1 MIVGVIG
8 SGSIGPDLAYGF
20 ISALAGE
27 EGSRLYLHDIVE
39 EALEAGMARIE
50 GYMKK
55 GLSRGKLPPGKVEG
69 MKARLIPT
77 LELKDLAECD
87 YVLEAATEDLTV
99 KKVILKNMEAVVRE
113 DCLIGFATSGIPRAQ
128 IAAETAHPER
138 CFVNHPFYPAW
149 RSLPIEVVLSGDETF
164 DERMISTLRKLGKVP
179 IVTADVPCF
188 AADDVFCNY
197 EAEAV
202 RIFEQGVATPAQVDS
217 IVNDA
222 VGGGGPFNV
231 LDLTR
236 GNLLV
241 AHCQQLMVKAPTGS
255 EWFEPPAML
264 TKQADAPWHEGE
276 KPGDPTYDE
285 ALGEEVLNRILAV
298 LIGRT
303 YFVVDNG
310 VCDPSDFNWL
320 SRNALGFRKGLLDL
334 AEELGADRVN
344 DICTAYA
351 DNNPG
356 FEVPRSIREKK
367 FAAFYRNILVDKEDE
382 IAVVTIR
389 RPEVMNALDDQTM
402 EEIRAALEDLAADEE
417 VRGVVLTSYDGSLAG
432 ADIMELAAL
441 KTPEEAEDKCRRG
454 YNVLDYVSAMEKPVV
469 AAVNGPVL
477 GGGSELCMSCHG
489 RVVGKRLMLG
499 QPEVNLGIIPGYG
512 ATQRLPRLIGLERAL
527 DLLRSGRSVG
537 AEEACE
543 LGWAAGEPVTDIVGA
558 ARDLIRRHLAGEV
571 ELSPVSPEPLEVPKD
586 LPRLDIGH
594 HSLVIDAILVE
605 AVREGVSRLLSEG
618 LEVEAAAFGRCRQ
631 TVDYDI
637 GMTNF
642 IQNGPRVP
650 AAFMNE

>member
-8 SGSIGPDLAYGF
+8 SGFIGPDLAYGF
-20 ISALAGE
+20 MSALAGE

-39 EALEAGMARIE
+39 EALEGGMARIE
-50 GYMKK
+50 GYMEK
-55 GLSRGKLPPGKVEG
+55 GLSRGKLPPGKVER
-69 MKARLIPT
+69 MKAGLIPS

-87 YVLEAATEDLTV
+87 YVLEAATEDLTI
-99 KKVILKNMEAVVRE
+99 KKVILKDLEAVVRE

-164 DERMISTLRKLGKVP
+164 GERMISTLRRLGKVP

-197 EAEAV
+197 ESEAV
-202 RIFEQGVATPAQVDS
+202 RLFEQDVATPAQVDS

-222 VGGGGPFNV
+222 IGGGGPFNV

-241 AHCQQLMVKAPTGS
+241 AHCQQLMVEAPTGS

-264 TKQADAPWHEGE
+264 TKQADAPWHDWE
-276 KPGDPTYDE
+276 KPGDPAYDE
-285 ALGEEVLNRILAV
+285 ALEEEVLNRILAV

-303 YFVVDNG
+303 YSVVDNH

-334 AEELGADRVN
+334 AEELGTDRIH

-356 FEVPRSIREKK
+356 FEVPRSIREKE
-367 FAAFYRNILVDKEDE
+367 FAAFYRNILVDSDDE

-402 EEIRAALEDLAADEE
+402 EEIRAALEELAADEGI
-417 VRGVVLTSYDGSLAG
+417 RGVVLTSYDGSIAG

-441 KTPEEAEDKCRRG
+441 KTPEEAAEKCRRG
-454 YNVLDYVSAMEKPVV
+454 HAVLDAISALEKPVV

-477 GGGSELCMSCHG
+477 GGGSELCMACHG
-489 RVVGKRLMLG
+489 RVIGKRLMLG
-499 QPEVNLGIIPGYG
+499 QPEGFWGSSP
-512 ATQRLPRLIGLERAL
+512 ATARP
-527 DLLRSGRSVG
+527 SG
-537 AEEACE
+537 C
-543 LGWAAGEPVTDIVGA
+543 
-558 ARDLIRRHLAGEV
+558 
-571 ELSPVSPEPLEVPKD
+571 
-586 LPRLDIGH
+586 
-594 HSLVIDAILVE
+594 
-605 AVREGVSRLLSEG
+605 
-618 LEVEAAAFGRCRQ
+618 
-631 TVDYDI
+631 
-637 GMTNF
+637 
-642 IQNGPRVP
+642 P
-650 AAFMNE
+650 A